1 MSIFNGLKL
10 GTALLGAGLLATIV
24 SAHAEEP
31 AKVAAIVKGLD
42 NPFFQTMQKGIEEQG
57 KANGVNVSVQ
67 AAANMGDATGQADRL
82 TAMAMQDFDCYLV
95 NPISVSNLVQ
105 ALVPVAQKKK
115 PISTSTR
122 PSTPNRP
129 RPPALPSPPISAPT
143 TSPPVRWPARK
154 C

>member
-1 MSIFNGLKL
+1 MRMFNCLKL
-10 GTALLGAGLLATIV
+10 GTNLLGAGMLAAIV
-24 SAHAEEP
+24 AAPAHAEDT

-42 NPFFQTMQKGIEEQG
+42 NPFFQTMQKGIEEQA

-115 PISTSTR
+115 PIVNIDSTIDPEQAKAAGFAVSTY
-122 PSTPNRP
+122 
-129 RPPALPSPPISAPT
+129 I
-143 TSPPVRWPARK
+143 
-154 C
+154 